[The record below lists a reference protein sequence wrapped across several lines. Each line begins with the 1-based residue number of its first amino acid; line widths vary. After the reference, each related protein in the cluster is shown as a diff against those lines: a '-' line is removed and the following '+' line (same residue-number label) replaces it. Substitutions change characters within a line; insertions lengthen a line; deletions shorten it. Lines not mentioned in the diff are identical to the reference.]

1 MPLEGFEHVLS
12 ILHSDAKRRNP
23 RSYADFSERSAI
35 QRRPKTASWKWNVG
49 KKRARVT
56 SAGAVLRRMPK
67 TNAGKNEFGLRKMR
81 LI

>member
-1 MPLEGFEHVLS
+1 M
-12 ILHSDAKRRNP
+12 
-23 RSYADFSERSAI
+23 
-35 QRRPKTASWKWNVG
+35 VG